1 MRACNRFNPAAILLL
16 VIAVSFPAF
25 AQDRVLRQPDRRAIP
40 MLISQNRDLLR
51 YGTGVVVGTGTL
63 LTAEHVAAAD
73 KLVIRFP
80 KASVTGK
87 AVCRARYQ
95 DLAVVRASLPKGTP
109 YYRISFRTPAVGEKV
124 MVAGYPQRKWQV
136 RTGHISH
143 VISSAVLGGR
153 RVNSPMIVFKPAL
166 HSGASGAPVLD
177 SRGQVIGI
185 FVASNR
191 QSNYSIAF
199 PTATSLSACRRFVG

>member
-1 MRACNRFNPAAILLL
+1 MRTRRFESVAILLL
-16 VIAVSFPAF
+16 VIAVSFPAV
-25 AQDRVLRQPDRRAIP
+25 AQERVLSQPDRRAIP
-40 MLISQNRDLLR
+40 MLISQNRDLLK
-51 YGTGVVVGTGTL
+51 YGTGVVVGRDTV

-80 KASVTGK
+80 KVSVAGR

-109 YYRISFRTPAVGEKV
+109 YYRMSFRTPAVGEKV

-136 RTGHISH
+136 RTGRISH
-143 VISSAVLGGR
+143 VISSAVLSGR
-153 RVNSPMIVFKPAL
+153 RVNAPMIVFKPAL

-177 SRGQVIGI
+177 GRGRVIGI

-199 PTATSLSACRRFVG
+199 PTATSLNACRKFVG